1 MNSFTIESKD
11 EGQRLDRF
19 VSRILSAAP
28 KSFIFK
34 ALRNKDIRLN
44 GKKADG
50 KEELKAG
57 DVVLFRF
64 PDVQFESLSGK
75 KTGERKNA
83 GSETGERKTADSEN
97 GEQKTASGK
106 NEGSENG
113 GSETGDSKNE
123 GSKTADS
130 KTGDS
135 NTGETSVKS
144 RLSNYCKIVFED
156 DDIIIADKKEGV
168 LSQKSTPSDISLNE
182 VLLSYAGGGDAM
194 FTPSVCNRLD
204 RNTSGLITFA
214 KTYRGVRELNSLFR
228 GHDLEKY
235 YLAMV
240 RGEVKEEG
248 HVYGTF
254 SKDRRK
260 NTVTITIKE
269 PDGGYDTETAYEP
282 LSTKTVNGKQETLLL
297 VRLYTGKSHQI
308 RATLAALGHP
318 VLGDLKYGS
327 PESAHAARRLM
338 LHSYRMVIPGR
349 GTFTAE
355 NKDFM

>member
-75 KTGERKNA
+75 KGGERETA
-83 GSETGERKTADSEN
+83 GSENGERKTADSEN

-106 NEGSENG
+106 NEGS
-113 GSETGDSKNE
+113 
-123 GSKTADS
+123 KTADS

-135 NTGETSVKS
+135 NTGETSVKY

-214 KTYRGVRELNSLFR
+214 KTYRGARELNSLFR

-240 RGEVKEEG
+240 RGEVKEKG

-327 PESAHAARRLM
+327 PESGHAARRLM